1 MKWFCRILSTII
13 MLVAV
18 LFLTLFLV
26 LRDNNLYLYEEV
38 AHALSYVGVIILCV
52 FIAFYS
58 ILFIFKFLFV
68 IINSCYYHLSTI
80 QHSDDFNNL
89 LRFRVS
95 AVVNPF

>member
-1 MKWFCRILSTII
+1 MKWFARVLSAII

-52 FIAFYS
+52 FIAFY
-58 ILFIFKFLFV
+58 
-68 IINSCYYHLSTI
+68 
-80 QHSDDFNNL
+80 L
-89 LRFRVS
+89 LR
-95 AVVNPF
+95 NDD